1 MDRKKLLIY
10 MYVDEDG
17 LSNVYP
23 IEFEEIERFIT
34 EIVYSY
40 RVIVSVIF
48 FTTQAVA
55 LYTDIKFN
63 VDD

>member
-1 MDRKKLLIY
+1 